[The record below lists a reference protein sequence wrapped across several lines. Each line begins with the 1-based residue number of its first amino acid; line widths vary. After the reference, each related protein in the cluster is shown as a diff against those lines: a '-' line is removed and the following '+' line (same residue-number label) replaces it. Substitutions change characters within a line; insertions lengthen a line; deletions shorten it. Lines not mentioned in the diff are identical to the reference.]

1 MGAGEQAGRESKKAT
16 GEGRR
21 GLELGPGAGMGERWR
36 KFLVGLVERAVCGE
50 QRNARGAG

>member
-1 MGAGEQAGRESKKAT
+1 
-16 GEGRR
+16 
-21 GLELGPGAGMGERWR
+21 LELGPGAGMGERWR